1 MDRNR
6 NHHSRRAP
14 GLFLFAILSVVA
26 LGGIA
31 GCAGLRGAIALHQ
44 VEFRYERISDP
55 EIAGLPLSR
64 VMRYEALSIVDVGRL
79 ALAIAA
85 KDVPLDI
92 TVHLEGKNP
101 ATNNTTARMMRLD
114 WAYLVDDKSII
125 SGQMAQEFAFPPG
138 EARDVPVG
146 VRFNLA
152 EFFGNDGSVL
162 FDTAL
167 ILSGQRTTTKKVA
180 LRLTPTIETSLG
192 PIRYPAPITI
202 DLAARN

>member
-1 MDRNR
+1 MLRDRNR
-6 NHHSRRAP
+6 SARRGPA
-14 GLFLFAILSVVA
+14 LLLLAVLSVAA

-31 GCAGLRGAIALHQ
+31 GCAGLREAIALHQ
-44 VEFRYERISDP
+44 VDFRYDRISDP
-55 EIAGLPLSR
+55 AIVGISLARLT
-64 VMRYEALSIVDVGRL
+64 RYEDLSLVDVGRL
-79 ALAIAA
+79 ALAVAS

-101 ATNNTTARMMRLD
+101 ATNNTTARMMKLD
-114 WAYLVDDKSII
+114 WTYLVDDQSII
-125 SGQMAQEFAFPPG
+125 SGQLTREIVFPPG
-138 EARDVPVG
+138 ETSDVPVG

-152 EFFGNDGSVL
+152 EFFGSDGKAL

-167 ILSGQRTTTKKVA
+167 ILSGQRTTTKRVG

-192 PIRYPAPITI
+192 PIRYPVPITL